1 MSERPVNLNWGP
13 LMKHINE
20 NPFEFFREGGW
31 AFLGGAAG
39 ADVRL
44 VFFVGYRVVTDFCVS
59 LGFTIIVLRR
69 GIRIRS

>member
-1 MSERPVNLNWGP
+1 
-13 LMKHINE
+13 MKHINE

-39 ADVRL
+39 AEVRL
-44 VFFVGYRVVTDFCVS
+44 DFVGHRVVTNFYVS